1 MSISERRMVRGDR
14 VIARQK
20 RSRKARDVHAPRNS
34 SACVVSERR
43 RVGTPR
49 AGDCLAASSEDE
61 NFNTQRKEKEKK
73 GSFEP
78 RTTSLLSNQMLLFP
92 KNRFLMTYAPYA
104 KIGRSHFPESQ
115 PIGSSL
121 SDSRSRQKR
130 AGVGTRPAAMTREAA
145 YGSIAGD
152 VAVVDIAS
160 TSASD
165 PGTTARPATSR
176 HARRGVSWTF
186 LASACACRGGRGA
199 RLGASRRP
207 GSRARPRPPSPPR
220 GRSRSDRAEEEAVA
234 VLGAAYGRCDDAAD
248 ASCPALD
255 LSLGPFGDKDAL
267 AAGDPNARAHLF
279 ILGDSIDKLIHVSA
293 CNALLAERE
302 RCAFECSTPAP
313 RQYPR
318 NTAPFLSGA
327 SETNARETCCR
338 ETDQDSSSSVS
349 CCASEFEFR
358 TAFACRPRTYAAGAG
373 DAGFLM
379 LMGSSPEGPYFEPE
393 DWRTGAAENPYVAYG
408 LPSATSARVDEALL
422 AFLNWTQDTRAVTAL
437 VSPNIVWE
445 LFRWGVEPGFDPGA
459 FRESLESTSGEEG
472 ELASADVD
480 DPASA
485 AARVR
490 AYEASTRAL
499 VERTRARLAGKRPRK
514 QRGVR
519 HPAHAAASGVISRR
533 RERRAA
539 HRPGARP
546 ERRRATRRGGDGR
559 GTLRRGARLR
569 VALPGRR
576 GV

>member
-1 MSISERRMVRGDR
+1 
-14 VIARQK
+14 
-20 RSRKARDVHAPRNS
+20 
-34 SACVVSERR
+34 
-43 RVGTPR
+43 
-49 AGDCLAASSEDE
+49 
-61 NFNTQRKEKEKK
+61 
-73 GSFEP
+73 
-78 RTTSLLSNQMLLFP
+78 
-92 KNRFLMTYAPYA
+92 MTYAPYA

-115 PIGSSL
+115 PIGSSW

-130 AGVGTRPAAMTREAA
+130 AGVGTRVAAMTREAA

-152 VAVVDIAS
+152 AAVVDIAS

-186 LASACACRGGRGA
+186 LASACAFAAVAA
-199 RLGASRRP
+199 RAS
-207 GSRARPRPPSPPR
+207 ARPAAGLARAASSPLPSAR
-220 GRSRSDRAEEEAVA
+220 RSRSDRAEEEAVA

-472 ELASADVD
+472 ELASADAD

-499 VERTRARLAGKRPRK
+499 VERTRARLGENGRESSAACVILRTQPRPVSFPDVGSVARLTDLVPVLNDAA
-514 QRGVR
+514 RRVAEETGAALFDAARASASLFPGDAAYEHSVAPAAYFEDGY
-519 HPAHAAASGVISRR
+519 HPTNEHAAALFAVLRAWA
-533 RERRAA
+533 RE
-539 HRPGARP
+539 
-546 ERRRATRRGGDGR
+546 
-559 GTLRRGARLR
+559 
-569 VALPGRR
+569 ALPEQCRLFDGDVR
-576 GV
+576 